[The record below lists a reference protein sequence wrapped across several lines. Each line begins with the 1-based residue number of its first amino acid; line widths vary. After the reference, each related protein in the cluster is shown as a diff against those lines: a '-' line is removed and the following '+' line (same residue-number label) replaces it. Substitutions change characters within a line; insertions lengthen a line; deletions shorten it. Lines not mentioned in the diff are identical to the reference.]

1 MIDINLLPVE
11 LRPRPRSPLPY
22 LLTIVLAV
30 AVVIYCLIAFVGKW
44 RTISDFEKRI
54 IKLDEQIAEVHES
67 AEAVKELEA
76 GNRLL
81 NAKQAAISTIMPDR
95 IVWSKVIVMLAE
107 LVPEDVW
114 LSDLAVSSKSV
125 PIQVPNPDSQSAQK
139 TVTEYVS
146 RRKLE
151 VTGYALSLREE
162 EGVNHVG
169 RFVSAMENEQD
180 PNYKP
185 EFAALFNNPDP
196 QSVDDAVFEDTPVKE
211 FTIWCDIVKKG
222 AKQ

>member
-22 LLTIVLAV
+22 LMTVVLAI
-30 AVVIYCLIAFVGKW
+30 AVVSYCLIAFVDKW
-44 RTISDFEKRI
+44 QTISDFEKRI
-54 IKLDEQIAEVHES
+54 TELDEQIAEVHES

-125 PIQVPNPDSQSAQK
+125 PIQVPNPDSQAAQK
-139 TVTEYVS
+139 TVTQYVP

-151 VTGYALSLREE
+151 ITGYALSLREE

-180 PNYKP
+180 PNYNP
-185 EFAALFNNPDP
+185 EFAALFSNPDP
-196 QSVDDAVFEDTPVKE
+196 QSVDDKVFEDTPVKE
-211 FTIWCDIVKKG
+211 FKIWCDIVKKG